1 MNLQYIQS
9 ELFRELVGIGELLNS
24 ECATRITKDIDTS
37 VCFEI
42 FDFSKIATEG
52 KWKRVLF
59 CRVNAQK
66 ITTTDQITEEINRI
80 WRAIPAECKRFDIP
94 KS

>member
-1 MNLQYIQS
+1 MNLQYIQT
-9 ELFRELVGIGELLNS
+9 EIFRELVDIGERLNS
-24 ECATRITKDIDTS
+24 ECATRISKDIDTS

-66 ITTTDQITEEINRI
+66 ITTADQITDEINRI
-80 WRAIPAECKRFDIP
+80 WQEIPDECKRTD
-94 KS
+94 KEND